1 MLTAWFNASEVI
13 AFAEEVADEVDKL
26 FPLDERQNKPRNAKK
41 EQKKLDILLIRV
53 RAFSSKMRP
62 NLYKKAKF
70 LNTVKWTL
78 RDAGHDEQFVNDVV
92 ALFATSLNS

>member
-26 FPLDERQNKPRNAKK
+26 FPLDERQNKPLNAKK
-41 EQKKLDILLIRV
+41 EQKKLGALLIRV
-53 RAFSSKMRP
+53 RAFSSKVHL
-62 NLYKKAKF
+62 NIYKKAKF